1 MPIGVRDV
9 IKGRAKVG
17 QMTQALRDDTK
28 EKGILDTVRERIQSN
43 VDQVRERMGGTRSAT
58 ATDDKK
64 KGGIFGLGIL
74 NRENMPKW
82 GTRNRDGTQTQRT
95 RRQKVGVEDEQK
107 EEFGSVD

>member
-58 ATDDKK
+58 EDKK

-74 NRENMPKW
+74 NRENMPKL
-82 GTRNRDGTQTQRT
+82 GTRNRDSAPQRT

>member
-43 VDQVRERMGGTRSAT
+43 VDQVRERMGGTRSAA

-74 NRENMPKW
+74 SRENMPKL
-82 GTRNRDGTQTQRT
+82 GTRNRDNQTQRT
-95 RRQKVGVEDEQK
+95 RRQKIGVEDEQK
-107 EEFGSVD
+107 EEYGSVD